1 MKNYDELTKDLLAR
15 RDRYVAEQKQ
25 KRVTAVTSLCCVCFV
40 ALLGLGLW
48 KSGVFHTTPPINGG
62 PAVIASKPQNDNTNA
77 PTTAPTS
84 APTTIPTTT
93 TVPATIPTIA
103 PLEITWIVNKV
114 DGLVGAER
122 KNYNTPDYYSES
134 KDTAAMAEHFGR
146 DLTDLVD
153 VMPDGFQFVGS
164 SETTFY
170 YKTDGTLVYDGSH
183 FLYLKENQQILIQVS
198 KVGVPYDCLYMLD
211 NPIPSNINGK
221 EMVIGGFYANE
232 NSKEFDLVFADFS
245 HNGIQYRVTVKNVPF
260 DGTKDAPGWL
270 VDILAEL
277 IK

>member
-1 MKNYDELTKDLLAR
+1 MKNYDELTNDLLAR
-15 RDRYVAEQKQ
+15 RDCYVAQQKK
-25 KRVTAVTSLCCVCFV
+25 KRKTAATSLCCVCAV
-40 ALLGLGLW
+40 ALLGIGLW

-62 PAVIASKPQNDNTNA
+62 PAVIASKPQNDVTTA

-84 APTTIPTTT
+84 APTTIPT
-93 TVPATIPTIA
+93 IA
-103 PLEITWIVNKV
+103 PLEITWVVNKV
-114 DGLVGAER
+114 DGLVGTER

-153 VMPDGFQFVGS
+153 VMPDGFQFIGS

-170 YKTDGTLVYDGSH
+170 YKTDGTLVFDGSH
-183 FLYLKENQQILIQVS
+183 FLYLKGNQQILIQVS

-245 HNGIQYRVTVKNVPF
+245 HNGLQYRVTVKNVPF

-270 VDILAEL
+270 VDILADL
-277 IK
+277 TK